1 MTVEF
6 NITNVENNY
15 LLYELHNVVPK
26 EKELRHYKRL
36 TDGQFLVLN
45 DKASLL
51 VNRLVA
57 VKINEIRSDNAF
69 EVYKRIRML
78 DIACNSSVEL
88 WKSTEDV
95 ASFIGLKIDHHLNV
109 HETFE
114 ELIFSLIETRAISS
128 I

>member
-6 NITNVENNY
+6 DIANVEDNH
-15 LLYELHNVVPK
+15 LLYELHNVEPT

-51 VNRLVA
+51 VIRLVA
-57 VKINEIRSDNAF
+57 VKINGIRSDNAF

-78 DIACNSSVEL
+78 DIASNSSVEL
-88 WKSTEDV
+88 WTSIDDV
-95 ASFIGLKIDHHLNV
+95 ASFIGLKIP
-109 HETFE
+109 
-114 ELIFSLIETRAISS
+114 
-128 I
+128 

>member
-15 LLYELHNVVPK
+15 LLYELHNVAPN

-78 DIACNSSVEL
+78 DIASNSRVDL
-88 WKSTEDV
+88 WTSREDI
-95 ASFIGLKIDHHLNV
+95 ASFIGLEIDHHLND
-109 HETFE
+109 HEIFE
-114 ELIFSLIETRAISS
+114 ELIFSLIETRAISV
-128 I
+128 

>member
-6 NITNVENNY
+6 DIANVEHSH
-15 LLYELHNVVPK
+15 LLCELLGEEPK
-26 EKELRHYKRL
+26 EKNLRHYKQIA
-36 TDGQFLVLN
+36 DNQFLVLN

-78 DIACNSSVEL
+78 DIASNSRVDL
-88 WKSTEDV
+88 WTSIEDI
-95 ASFIGLKIDHHLNV
+95 ASFIGLEIDYHLND

-114 ELIFSLIETRAISS
+114 ELILSLIEIRAISV
-128 I
+128 

>member
-6 NITNVENNY
+6 DITNIEDNH
-15 LLYELHNVVPK
+15 LLYELHSEEPN
-26 EKELRHYKRL
+26 EKELRHYKKII
-36 TDGQFLVLN
+36 DNQFLVLN
-45 DKASLL
+45 IKASSL
-51 VNRLVA
+51 VNRLIA
-57 VKINEIRSDNAF
+57 IKINEIRSDNAF

-95 ASFIGLKIDHHLNV
+95 ASFIGLKIGHHLND

-114 ELIFSLIETRAISS
+114 ELIFSLIETRAIPT
-128 I
+128 

>member
-6 NITNVENNY
+6 DIANVEDNH
-15 LLYELHNVVPK
+15 LLYELHNVEPT
-26 EKELRHYKRL
+26 EKELRHCKRL
-36 TDGQFLVLN
+36 TDGKFLVLN

-78 DIACNSSVEL
+78 DIASNSKVDL
-88 WKSTEDV
+88 WTSIEDI
-95 ASFIGLKIDHHLNV
+95 ASFIGLEIDHHLND

-114 ELIFSLIETRAISS
+114 ELIFSLIETRAISV
-128 I
+128 

>member
-6 NITNVENNY
+6 DIANVEDNH
-15 LLYELHNVVPK
+15 LLYELHNVEPT

>member
-1 MTVEF
+1 MAVEF
-6 NITNVENNY
+6 DIANIEGNH
-15 LLYELHNVVPK
+15 LLYVLHNEEPK
-26 EKELRHYKRL
+26 EKELRHYKQIA
-36 TDGQFLVLN
+36 DNQFLILN

-88 WKSTEDV
+88 WTSIEDT
-95 ASFIGLKIDHHLNV
+95 ASFIGLKIGHHLND

-114 ELIFSLIETRAISS
+114 ELILSLIETRAISS
-128 I
+128 

>member
-6 NITNVENNY
+6 DITNIEDNH
-15 LLYELHNVVPK
+15 LLYEFHSEEPK
-26 EKELRHYKRL
+26 EKELRHYKKII
-36 TDGQFLVLN
+36 DNQFLVLN
-45 DKASLL
+45 IKASSL
-51 VNRLVA
+51 VNRLIA
-57 VKINEIRSDNAF
+57 IKINEIRSDNAF

-95 ASFIGLKIDHHLNV
+95 ASFIGLKIGHHLND

-114 ELIFSLIETRAISS
+114 ELIFSLIETRAIPT
-128 I
+128 